1 MSGLEKRAPSGMV
14 TFLFS
19 DVVGSTRL
27 WARDPDSM
35 AIALRVHD
43 EIFTRVI
50 EESGGH
56 IFSTAGDS
64 FAAAFARASTA
75 VECAEALQ
83 RAMAACDWRG
93 GPALAVRIGLH
104 LGETEERNGNY
115 YGLAV
120 SQAARVMAV
129 AHGGQC
135 LLTDGVR
142 DAAGVVTIDL
152 GSHVLRD
159 IEGPV
164 HLNQL
169 GTTAFPPLWS
179 VGAGIVSLPSP
190 RTSLVGREESVEEV
204 RRLVGQHRL
213 VTLVGVGGCGKTRL
227 AIEAAYRE
235 VPTHPGGVW
244 FVDLA
249 TITDA
254 GALPGA
260 FANVL
265 ELSITPTP
273 AAIDQIAAYLAPR
286 EALLV
291 VDNCEQVVD
300 AAAQFLDE
308 LLAKAPPIRVIA
320 TSRESLDVEGEF
332 TTKVPSLTTGSDNA
346 AVDLFFD
353 RAIAAGAALGGDET
367 TRSLVAEIVKS
378 LDGLP
383 LAIELAAA
391 RAESMELAELRRRLD
406 DRFRLLSGGSRLS
419 RQRQATLEG
428 AVQWSYDLLSEAERS
443 MLQTLAVFQGG
454 FATGDVAAIADVP
467 EYEAIDLIHSLVAKS
482 LVDVTRDIR
491 GHVRHRLL
499 ETIRLFALARLVTDG
514 RADEIRDRH
523 LEHFYNDPAGDSL
536 ENWVS
541 LDVATRTGQE
551 YENFRSAATWAFERG
566 RPEATARIAAINH
579 EAGARRGEVQ
589 LVIDC
594 LRLAAELSP
603 RDAINVNA
611 SLAYELLWLGEL
623 GGAAEAVQRALT
635 LNEQHPSDF
644 VIWAMLVE
652 AITLGVFADHQAM
665 VERFEKARQ
674 LATNYRDVA
683 VVGLMDFQLGWCDVL
698 MLRYPEALQ
707 RFDAALR
714 VPNAGY
720 QHLIEVNRAWA
731 LLALGRVAEAQAAV
745 DSFSDVPAGSQWG
758 HLNLAISHAVM
769 AHATAPED
777 VARSFAIEAKEL
789 VARQPQVS
797 STLVQGFAYLAHVR
811 GDDQRSREITSQT
824 LPLHGE
830 QLWNWLVLR
839 PLGADGENFVEVRA
853 AYEVEHPLLD
863 RFALDAQQ
871 GRRLLDEEIARWS

>member
-1 MSGLEKRAPSGMV
+1 MSGIANTAPTGMV

-27 WARDPDSM
+27 WARDPELM
-35 AIALRVHD
+35 AASLRMHD
-43 EIFTRVI
+43 AIFTDVI
-50 EESGGH
+50 EGFDGH

-64 FAAAFARASTA
+64 FAAAFSRASTA
-75 VECAEALQ
+75 VDCAESLQ
-83 RAMAACDWRG
+83 RAVAGVDWHE

-104 LGETEERNGNY
+104 VGETEERSGNY
-115 YGLAV
+115 FGLAV
-120 SQAARVMAV
+120 NQAARVMAV

-142 DAAGVVTIDL
+142 DAAGAATTDL

-159 IEGPV
+159 IEGSV

-169 GTTAFPPLWS
+169 GSAAFPPLWS

-190 RTSLVGREESVEEV
+190 RTSLIGREAAVEEV
-204 RRLVGQHRL
+204 RRLVGHHRL

-260 FANVL
+260 FANAL

-291 VDNCEQVVD
+291 VDNCEQIID

-332 TTKVPSLTTGSDNA
+332 TWKVPSLTTGSDAA

-353 RAIAAGAALGGDET
+353 RAIAAGATLRDDEA

-391 RAESMELAELRRRLD
+391 RAESMGLAELRRRLD

-428 AVQWSYDLLSEAERS
+428 AVQWSYDLLSEDERS
-443 MLQTLAVFQGG
+443 MLQVLSVFQGG
-454 FATGDVAAIADVP
+454 FITSDVAAVAGVP

-499 ETIRLFALARLVTDG
+499 ETIRLFALARLIGAG

-541 LDVATRTGQE
+541 LDTATRTGQE

-594 LRLAAELSP
+594 LRLSAELAP
-603 RDAINVNA
+603 RDAINVSA

-623 GGAAEAVQRALT
+623 GGAAEAVQTALA
-635 LNEQHPSDF
+635 LNEEHPSDF

-652 AITLGVFADHQAM
+652 AITMGVFADHVHM
-665 VERFEKARQ
+665 VERFETARQ
-674 LATNYRDVA
+674 LADSFGDVA
-683 VVGLMDFQLGWCDVL
+683 VRGLMDFQLGWCDVL

-720 QHLIEVNRAWA
+720 RHLIEVNRAWA
-731 LLALGRVAEAQAAV
+731 LLAIGRVGDAEAAV

-769 AHATAPED
+769 AHRTAPEE
-777 VARSFAIEAKEL
+777 VARSFATDAKEL

-811 GDDQRSREITSQT
+811 GDEQRSVEITSQT

-839 PLGADGENFVEVRA
+839 PLGADGENFVQVRA
-853 AYEVEHPLLD
+853 AYECEHPLLE
-863 RFALDAQQ
+863 RFTVDAQQ

>member
-1 MSGLEKRAPSGMV
+1 L
-14 TFLFS
+14 
-19 DVVGSTRL
+19 
-27 WARDPDSM
+27 
-35 AIALRVHD
+35 I
-43 EIFTRVI
+43 
-50 EESGGH
+50 
-56 IFSTAGDS
+56 
-64 FAAAFARASTA
+64 
-75 VECAEALQ
+75 
-83 RAMAACDWRG
+83 
-93 GPALAVRIGLH
+93 
-104 LGETEERNGNY
+104 
-115 YGLAV
+115 
-120 SQAARVMAV
+120 
-129 AHGGQC
+129 
-135 LLTDGVR
+135 
-142 DAAGVVTIDL
+142 
-152 GSHVLRD
+152 
-159 IEGPV
+159 
-164 HLNQL
+164 
-169 GTTAFPPLWS
+169 
-179 VGAGIVSLPSP
+179 
-190 RTSLVGREESVEEV
+190 GREESVEEV
-204 RRLVGQHRL
+204 RRLVGLHRL

-254 GALPGA
+254 AALPGA

-273 AAIDQIAAYLAPR
+273 PAIDQVAAYLAPR

-291 VDNCEQVVD
+291 VDNCEQIID
-300 AAAQFLDE
+300 AAAAFLDE

-332 TTKVPSLTTGSDNA
+332 TWKVPSLTTAGDAA

-353 RAIAAGAALGGDET
+353 RAIAAGANLAADAST
-367 TRSLVAEIVKS
+367 SSLVAEIVKS
-378 LDGLP
+378 LDGIP

-391 RAESMELAELRRRLD
+391 RTESMELEDVRRRLD

-428 AVQWSYDLLSEAERS
+428 AVQWSYDLLSENERT
-443 MLQTLAVFQGG
+443 MLQTLSVFQGG
-454 FATGDVAAIADVP
+454 FATPDVAAVAGVP

-482 LVDVTRDIR
+482 LVDVTRDFR

-499 ETIRLFALARLVTDG
+499 ETIRLFALSRLVSAGT
-514 RADEIRDRH
+514 ADETRDRH

-594 LRLAAELSP
+594 LRLRAELAP
-603 RDAINVNA
+603 RDAINVSS
-611 SLAYELLWLGEL
+611 SLAYELLWLGDL
-623 GGAAEAVQRALT
+623 GGAAESCRAARAM
-635 LNEQHPSDF
+635 NEQHPSDF

-652 AITLGVFADHQAM
+652 AITMGVFANHSGM
-665 VERFEKARQ
+665 VERFESARQ
-674 LATNYRDVA
+674 LAEEFRA
-683 VVGLMDFQLGWCDVL
+683 VNVRGLMDFQLGWCDVL
-698 MLRYPEALQ
+698 MLRYPEALS
-707 RFDAALR
+707 RFEAALK

-720 QHLIEVNRAWA
+720 RHLIEVNRAWA
-731 LLALGRVAEAQAAV
+731 LLALGRLSEAQAAV
-745 DSFSDVPAGSQWG
+745 DEFSDVPAGSQWG
-758 HLNLAISHAVM
+758 HLNLAIAHAVR
-769 AHATAPED
+769 AHFDPAEE
-777 VARSFAIEAKEL
+777 VAHSFALEAKEL

-811 GDDQRSREITSQT
+811 GDEQRSREITSQT

-839 PLGADGENFVEVRA
+839 PLGATGENFVEVRA
-853 AYEVEHPLLD
+853 AYELEHPLLE
-863 RFALDAQQ
+863 RFTVDAQQ